1 MRGSGAAI
9 FATAGVRT
17 QSPARLPGLAL
28 HSRVVHVLA
37 LMLAVVVLLSGLLT
51 LAVQTIVR
59 GRIPTA
65 ISYQGMTWSDEATA
79 ATRDAIAR
87 LQAQLDGL
95 TAALHK
101 KATREIVR

>member
-1 MRGSGAAI
+1 IFVAAVV
-9 FATAGVRT
+9 AAVHTPA
-17 QSPARLPGLAL
+17 PARLPAWVLHSPVVYDLAL
-28 HSRVVHVLA
+28 VLT
-37 LMLAVVVLLSGLLT
+37 VVVLLCGLLT

-65 ISYQGMTWSDEATA
+65 ISHQGMTWPDEATA